1 MFGNKDLYLVAG
13 TKIIQARTAKVLR
26 PLKDNPIAVVKG
38 IDFDKD

>member
-1 MFGNKDLYLVAG
+1 MFSNKDLYLVVD
-13 TKIIQARTAKVLR
+13 TKIIQARTAMVLR